1 MLKALFIKEWIKI
14 RWILIGFF
22 VGSLFSA
29 AKLILDIHHQV
40 ELMGAAN
47 LWDIL
52 LFNNFNPYRWMK
64 YLPLVTGIAI
74 ALAQFIPEIQQK
86 RIKLT
91 FHLPVNENRVLLQI
105 TLTGSLFL
113 LIIFLSELLIA
124 LTGITLVLPKK
135 LVTDALFTLA
145 PWFLGGITAY
155 HLTVMVIFESTV
167 LRKLFLI
174 LIASAFIA
182 LFYQTATTG
191 AYRPA
196 LPLLTVMT
204 ILTFFTHLYTAYR
217 FRKGINQ

>member
-22 VGSLFSA
+22 VVSLFSA
-29 AKLILDIHHQV
+29 AKLMMDIHHQI

-52 LFNNFNPYRWMK
+52 LFNNFNPYRWME
-64 YLPLVTGIAI
+64 YVPLVTGIAI
-74 ALAQFIPEIQQK
+74 ALAQFIPEVQQK
-86 RIKLT
+86 RIKLM
-91 FHLPVNENRVLLQI
+91 FHLPVNENRMLMQL
-105 TLTGSLFL
+105 TLMGDLFL
-113 LIIFLSELLIA
+113 FVIFLSELLIA
-124 LTGITLVLPKK
+124 LTGITFVLPKK
-135 LVTDALFTLA
+135 LVTDAFITFA

-155 HLTVMVIFESTV
+155 HLTVMVIFESTAF
-167 LRKLFLI
+167 RRLFLI
-174 LIASAFIA
+174 LIASAFIT

-196 LPLLTVMT
+196 LPLLG
-204 ILTFFTHLYTAYR
+204 ILTLLAFFTHLYTAYR